1 MNGETVAIL
10 ESRLGTQVAELIAK
24 RGGKPLHAPALTE
37 VPDVHPEQISDL
49 LRDWRSMPVKAAV
62 FQTGVGTR
70 ALFKAT
76 DDLDLTPTLLT
87 LLAATTVV
95 ARGPKPTGALRG
107 RGVRID
113 VEVPDPYTTVEI
125 LRELQ
130 ALDLKAQRVVVQRYG
145 ATNTEL
151 ERGLQQRGATVIEIP
166 TYRWSMPQDT
176 APLEA
181 LLAALSQHTV
191 ASVVFTSASQAD
203 NLFSFAQGRTADL
216 SAELNTT
223 LVASVGPVCS
233 AALKRHGVRVDV
245 EASPPK
251 LGPLIE
257 AVDKA
262 LSDGRR

>member
-1 MNGETVAIL
+1 
-10 ESRLGTQVAELIAK
+10 
-24 RGGKPLHAPALTE
+24 
-37 VPDVHPEQISDL
+37 
-49 LRDWRSMPVKAAV
+49 MPVKAAV

-113 VEVPDPYTTVEI
+113 VNVPDPYTTVET

-181 LLAALSQHTV
+181 LLAALSRHTV

>member
-24 RGGKPLHAPALTE
+24 RGGEPLHAPALTE

-107 RGVRID
+107 RGVRVD
-113 VEVPDPYTTVEI
+113 VNVPDPSTTVEI

-145 ATNTEL
+145 ATNSEL

-181 LLAALSQHTV
+181 LFAAL
-191 ASVVFTSASQAD
+191 VVNTPSQAWY
-203 NLFSFAQGRTADL
+203 LPA
-216 SAELNTT
+216 
-223 LVASVGPVCS
+223 
-233 AALKRHGVRVDV
+233 H
-245 EASPPK
+245 PK
-251 LGPLIE
+251 LTIFSRLHKVAPPI
-257 AVDKA
+257 
-262 LSDGRR
+262 